1 MAPHCLSCHGGSLA
15 SKSTGTVV
23 ALATGGLKQSGSTH
37 ARWNGQQHVQP
48 HSTAQPHAGTWE
60 LPRTGA
66 VSPAWQPQIH
76 AQILPAGW
84 ESKASACQEGGS
96 FCKANSQAGLQSSR
110 LQRSRFVPLRGTE
123 NSGSMGSRA
132 QRRPGDKP
140 RSQPTKEPP
149 GRRKGTSS
157 PCQHSSLPSA
167 HPTLGILLLLS
178 TYPAPSRAGEL
189 GAAPRLEH
197 SSVSRAF
204 IQ

>member
-1 MAPHCLSCHGGSLA
+1 MHEAAVAPHCLSCHGGSLA

-23 ALATGGLKQSGSTH
+23 AAATGGLKQSGSTH
-37 ARWNGQQHVQP
+37 ARCNRQQHIQ
-48 HSTAQPHAGTWE
+48 HLTAQPHADTWE
-60 LPRTGA
+60 LPRTDA

-96 FCKANSQAGLQSSR
+96 FYKANSQAR
-110 LQRSRFVPLRGTE
+110 LQRSRCVPLRGTG
-123 NSGSMGSRA
+123 NSGSMA

-140 RSQPTKEPP
+140 WRQPTKQSP
-149 GRRKGTSS
+149 RRQKGTSS

-167 HPTLGILLLLS
+167 RLTLGILLLLS

-189 GAAPRLEH
+189 GAPPRLEH